1 MLDLGFNEDVT
12 TIAGHTMPKRQ
23 VLFFSATWGAEVQL
37 LAQGLCRKGSKPVRI
52 SYGQGDCNVMETGEA
67 AKHQAREGIVQEV
80 VVVDCPGDDHWDR
93 QASKKDVVLD
103 KHLTSVLEASKEHKV
118 LVFVS
123 QKNKADELSGKLKK
137 QGFDADA
144 MHGGKSQD
152 YRLWVLD
159 QFRKGHLRVLVCT
172 DVLGRGIDI
181 PSVSHVVIHEMG
193 DIEDYIHRIGR
204 TARGRYGKGH
214 ALVFFEY
221 WDGAPQL
228 ASDLIGV
235 LGASKQTVPQ
245 ALQRIADE
253 VAKGQR
259 SVRAQSWNNGGGS
272 KRW

>member
-1 MLDLGFNEDVT
+1 MG
-12 TIAGHTMPKRQ
+12 
-23 VLFFSATWGAEVQL
+23 VQL

-52 SYGQGDCNVMETGEA
+52 SYGQGGGTFSDSGEA
-67 AKHQAREGIVQEV
+67 ATHQAREGIIQEV
-80 VVVDCPGDDHWDR
+80 EVVDCNGEDHWER
-93 QASKKDVVLD
+93 QAEKKNTILD
-103 KHLTSVLEASKEHKV
+103 MHLTSVLEASKEHKV

-123 QKNKADELSGKLKK
+123 QKHLADQLSTKLKN

-159 QFRKGHLRVLVCT
+159 QFRKGFLRVLVCT

-221 WDGAPQL
+221 WEGAPQL

-235 LGASKQTVPQ
+235 LAASKQKVPD

-253 VAKGQR
+253 VAHGKR
-259 SVRAQSWNNGGGS
+259 AVRAQSGTYGAGTKKW
-272 KRW
+272 